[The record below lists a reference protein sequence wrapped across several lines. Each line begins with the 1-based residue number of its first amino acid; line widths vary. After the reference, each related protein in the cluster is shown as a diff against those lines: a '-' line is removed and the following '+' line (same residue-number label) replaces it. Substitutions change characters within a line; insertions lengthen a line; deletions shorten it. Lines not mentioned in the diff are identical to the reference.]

1 MDVPTLQW
9 SAAEVRN
16 GTLTVPVAG
25 DRPKGWKSTF
35 DHTVRLLGGGAW
47 GEVSLKKQTV
57 KVSDVPEG
65 GEEELRFFLE
75 GVVQQANATH
85 VEPDENS
92 DESDTAEDDRSEDDG
107 GDDDADARMTSRF
120 RDFDAG

>member
-35 DHTVRLLGGGAW
+35 DHTVRLLGGGSW
-47 GEVSLKKQTV
+47 GEGSLRKTKV
-57 KVSDVPEG
+57 KVGEVTEG
-65 GEEELRFFLE
+65 TEDELRFFLE

-85 VEPDENS
+85 IEAGDDPDEHA
-92 DESDTAEDDRSEDDG
+92 DEDS
-107 GDDDADARMTSRF
+107 DDDADEGDDSDARMTSRF
-120 RDFDAG
+120 RDSGTD